1 MAPPATRLIIFDLG
15 NVLVRLQ
22 PERLIEALQ
31 ADSRR
36 PQEELTTLVHAAEL
50 VDPLERGRLSLEHFF
65 AQLKERLGL
74 AWRFEQF
81 LRLWNEILSENPLAP
96 ELLRQLRGRYQL
108 AALTNIDLVH
118 EAYVLDTWPAFRQ
131 IHHWVASCRVGLRKP
146 QPEIYRLVLERA
158 NVPASAAVYLDDRAD
173 FIEAAGRLGIRGVQV
188 THPSRVPDHL
198 RDIGIVW
205 DDDGTGA
212 RAVS

>member
-1 MAPPATRLIIFDLG
+1 MAPPAARLIIFDLG

-36 PQEELTTLVHAAEL
+36 PQEELKALVHAAEL
-50 VDPLERGRLSLEHFF
+50 VDPLERGQFSLERFF

-74 AWRFEQF
+74 AWSFEHF

-96 ELLRQLRGRYQL
+96 ELLRQLRGRYRL
-108 AALTNIDLVH
+108 AALTNIDRVH
-118 EAYVLDTWPAFRQ
+118 ETYVLKTWPAFRQ

-146 QPEIYRLVLERA
+146 QPEIYQLVLERA
-158 NVPASAAVYLDDRAD
+158 GVEASQALYLDDRLE
-173 FIEAAGRLGIRGVQV
+173 FVEAAGRLGIRGVRV
-188 THPSRVPDHL
+188 IDPSRVVEHL
-198 RDIGIVW
+198 KEAGVGW
-205 DDDGTGA
+205 
-212 RAVS
+212 